1 MSTYTH
7 VVLGATGA
15 AGSAIAAELDRAGI
29 ATITVSRSGATDRHA
44 DVETA
49 HGARAAVEGAAVVYM
64 AAQPPYT
71 EWPERFPSM
80 LSNVIEAAVEVG
92 AKLVMVDNLY
102 AYGPSHGPLRE
113 DVPEVAADAK
123 GQTRHRMTEMLLEA
137 HRTGKLRVTIGRAS
151 DYFGPNGDNSGI
163 TALAVIPPAAGK
175 KARWV
180 GSLNMPHSAGY
191 LPDLARAFVTLAT
204 DDRADGRVWHL
215 PHAPAVTGRRFIEL
229 VNQALPAPVG
239 SGVVSKTMLRLAAP
253 FHPISRE
260 TLPLI
265 HQWDRPFVVDDS
277 AFRATFGP
285 FVDTPLEVAVA
296 ETIAWYQ
303 ARTEV
308 TA

>member
-1 MSTYTH
+1 MSNNTH
-7 VVLGATGA
+7 VVLGASGA
-15 AGSAIAAELDRAGI
+15 AGSAIATALDRAGV
-29 ATITVSRSGATDRHA
+29 ASATVSRHGDTDRHA
-44 DVETA
+44 DVETFA
-49 HGARAAVEGAAVVYM
+49 GARAAVEGAVVVYM

-80 LSNVIEAAVEVG
+80 LSNVIEATAEEG

-102 AYGPSHGPLRE
+102 GYGPVEGPLHE
-113 DVPEVAADAK
+113 GLPEAATDAK
-123 GQTRHRMTEMLLEA
+123 GRTRHRMTEMLLDA

-163 TALAVIPPAAGK
+163 TSLAVIPPSNAK

-180 GSLNMPHSAGY
+180 GSLDVPHSAGY
-191 LPDLARAFVTLAT
+191 LPDLARAFLILAT

-239 SGVVSKTMLRLAAP
+239 MGVVSKTMLRLAAP

-265 HQWDRPFVVDDS
+265 HQWNRPFVVDDS
-277 AFRATFGP
+277 AFRETFGP
-285 FVDTPLEVAVA
+285 FADTSLEVAVA
-296 ETIAWYQ
+296 DTIAWYR